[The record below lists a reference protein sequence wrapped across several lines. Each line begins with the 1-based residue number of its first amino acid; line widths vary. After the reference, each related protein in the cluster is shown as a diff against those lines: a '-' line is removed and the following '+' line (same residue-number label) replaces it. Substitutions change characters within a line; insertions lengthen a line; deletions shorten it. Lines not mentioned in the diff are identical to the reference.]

1 MSNIILSSNENSAL
15 LQTLN
20 QSESKVI
27 PSIYSTK
34 EIYAPSST
42 SWYTITPKTGSAT
55 DGQSESWDLPKYGVL
70 QSIVLSYTKSVGF
83 DTQNAATVQFPA
95 GDIFNVIDR
104 VEYLSSSRI
113 LFTLYSE
120 DIMAQLKDAS
130 TDEYSTVRETAVAAK
145 PTATATSPAV
155 AEYSIPIVFPFFGNK
170 NTCPNLSFS
179 EPTQVRIVYRN
190 TGGYV
195 PSVAADITNVA
206 TATITSNLMLRYKM
220 YSEAD
225 NAQLLSENYNDE
237 MLNMLVNRNYREN
250 PVSITQ
256 AIGSAAIPNHV
267 FTMELKNV
275 DVINNYYFMVRGP
288 SATTANQN
296 ELLEIKS
303 VKLMASGQELC
314 SLTANQLL
322 YMKLSENGW
331 PVNSSYLA
339 SQMNDVVK
347 INRVAKIQT
356 GLWSWDKDA
365 FTNGWSQREM
375 NNVVVEIVCDI
386 PAGDAVG
393 AGAVAR
399 KYTCYCQELTS
410 CILSQSSN
418 TGRNQIS
425 LAN

>member
-70 QSIVLSYTKSVGF
+70 QSIVLSYTKSLAFSGGG
-83 DTQNAATVQFPA
+83 TSQFPA

-130 TDEYSTVRETAVAAK
+130 TDEYSTVRETAVSAK
-145 PTATATSPAV
+145 PTAAASGVT

-179 EPTQVRIVYRN
+179 EPTQVRIVYRK
-190 TGGYV
+190 
-195 PSVAADITNVA
+195 TNGHVVSSGA
-206 TATITSNLMLRYKM
+206 VTDPVATITTNLMLRYKM

-288 SATTANQN
+288 SATTATQN

-339 SQMNDVVK
+339 SAMNDVVK

>member
-55 DGQSESWDLPKYGVL
+55 DGQSESWDLPKYGIL
-70 QSIVLSYTKSVGF
+70 QSIVLSYTKSLAFGGGG
-83 DTQNAATVQFPA
+83 TSQFPA

-130 TDEYSTVRETAVAAK
+130 TDEYSTVRETAVSAK
-145 PTATATSPAV
+145 PTAAATDVS

-179 EPTQVRIVYRN
+179 EPTQVRIVYRKIN
-190 TGGYV
+190 GHVVSSGAVTDPV
-195 PSVAADITNVA
+195 
-206 TATITSNLMLRYKM
+206 ATITSNLMLRYKM

-256 AIGSAAIPNHV
+256 AIASNAIPNHV

-288 SATTANQN
+288 SATTATQN

-339 SQMNDVVK
+339 SAMNDVVK

-386 PAGDAVG
+386 PAGQAVG
-393 AGAVAR
+393 AGAVAD

>member
-55 DGQSESWDLPKYGVL
+55 DGQSESWDLPKYGIL
-70 QSIVLSYTKSVGF
+70 QSIVLSYTKSLVFGSGG
-83 DTQNAATVQFPA
+83 TSQFPA

-130 TDEYSTVRETAVAAK
+130 TDEYSTVRETAVSAK
-145 PTATATSPAV
+145 PTAAASGVT

-179 EPTQVRIVYRN
+179 EPTQVRIVYRK
-190 TGGYV
+190 
-195 PSVAADITNVA
+195 TNGHVVSSGA
-206 TATITSNLMLRYKM
+206 VTDPVATITTNLMLRYKM

-256 AIGSAAIPNHV
+256 AIASAAIPNHV

-288 SATTANQN
+288 SATTATQN

-339 SQMNDVVK
+339 SAMNDVVK